1 MNLKKIIIHDN
12 EILFNI
18 LEEIKDKFN
27 LELVK
32 IDNKN
37 FNEKIKNISTQYL
50 IISKREMVDYKNHL
64 VLDKI
69 PIKIDKLI
77 QLINLKFLKDT
88 FNFQSDISIGQYKL
102 NFNSREIS
110 KNHKIIDLTEREIN
124 LIFFLKEKARAVKI
138 EELQREVWSYN
149 PKLETHTVETHIY
162 RLRKKI
168 KDEFGDDNFISS
180 SRNGYYIN

>member
-1 MNLKKIIIHDN
+1 MSCFFPR
-12 EILFNI
+12 LFCYFI
-18 LEEIKDKFN
+18 
-27 LELVK
+27 V
-32 IDNKN
+32 
-37 FNEKIKNISTQYL
+37 
-50 IISKREMVDYKNHL
+50 M
-64 VLDKI
+64 
-69 PIKIDKLI
+69 
-77 QLINLKFLKDT
+77 INDT

-168 KDEFGDDNFISS
+168 KDEFGDDNFILS
-180 SRNGYYIN
+180 SRNCYYINLKKKIKLQKPFYKKL

>member
-37 FNEKIKNISTQYL
+37 LNKKIKNISTQYL

-69 PIKIDKLI
+69 PIKIE
-77 QLINLKFLKDT
+77 N
-88 FNFQSDISIGQYKL
+88 
-102 NFNSREIS
+102 
-110 KNHKIIDLTEREIN
+110 
-124 LIFFLKEKARAVKI
+124 
-138 EELQREVWSYN
+138 
-149 PKLETHTVETHIY
+149 
-162 RLRKKI
+162 
-168 KDEFGDDNFISS
+168 
-180 SRNGYYIN
+180 